1 MLLGRLVGTYVGS
14 PRSHMSIVRTDKAM
28 QGKTMVHIGEEG
40 GECTM
45 PRRSFP
51 QCLHRRKNGTMSW
64 LLLHQ
69 GVCVIFSQNIC
80 FVSKSVRSLSEA
92 QDHKEPKKYI
102 DFKDLLNLFSILTFQ
117 FLFYCLG
124 EWVFFCSF
132 GPITFQLDHHCRRHL
147 F

>member
-64 LLLHQ
+64 LLHH
-69 GVCVIFSQNIC
+69 GVCVIFSQNVC

-102 DFKDLLNLFSILTFQ
+102 DFKNLLNLFSILTFH
-117 FLFYCLG
+117 FPFYCLG
-124 EWVFFCSF
+124 F
-132 GPITFQLDHHCRRHL
+132 LL
-147 F
+147 